1 MQTLENNHNQPDAI
15 YTQFGK
21 FYVGQAVTYS
31 VYPLIWEGLGMA
43 TDRGIVTVG
52 QTYGDYIL
60 DKVGEEKVSDI
71 CEWEIVY
78 DAKPRLIGIHGTD

>member
-1 MQTLENNHNQPDAI
+1 MSEPIKTDAI

-21 FYVGQAVTYS
+21 FYVGQPVTYS

-43 TDRGIVTVG
+43 TDKGIITVG
-52 QTYGDYIL
+52 QTYGNFIL
-60 DKVGEEKVSDI
+60 DKNGKETRSDL

-78 DAKPRLIGIHGTD
+78 DAKPRLIGLHGKD

>member
-1 MQTLENNHNQPDAI
+1 MSEPVKSDSI

-21 FYVGQAVTYS
+21 FYVGQPVTYS

-43 TDRGIVTVG
+43 TDKGIITVG
-52 QTYGDYIL
+52 QTYRDFIL
-60 DKVGEEKVSDI
+60 DKDGNESHSDL

-78 DAKPRLIGIHGTD
+78 DAKPRLIGLHGTD